1 MRPHSR
7 ILLSSGAFAAFLAPA
22 LHAQV
27 HAKLSGALAR
37 PSAVVQTTM
46 SAGAA
51 ARQMILPTRLGD
63 SGFGAGMWIPPTDLP
78 GFASAQLF
86 DDAGHLRYT
95 MRASLLPAQS
105 GPPTMDQQGGF
116 LGQLFSVDASG
127 RKSALAEISGKWIR
141 HPNGWGEF
149 DVEVLVESGDRN
161 QTLVSI
167 GQIQG
172 SLLPPG
178 IIPGPGIERA
188 DRDEVDPAAPGE
200 LVLMWS
206 IPER

>member
-1 MRPHSR
+1 MQPVSR
-7 ILLSSGAFAAFLAPA
+7 IILSAALLAPA
-22 LHAQV
+22 LQADV
-27 HAKLSGALAR
+27 SRTLAR
-37 PSAVVQTTM
+37 PRTTLSATVSGV
-46 SAGAA
+46 APAHFGAHLA
-51 ARQMILPTRLGD
+51 NLGD

-86 DDAGHLRYT
+86 DGMGHLRYT
-95 MRASLLPAQS
+95 MRASLLAAQA

-116 LGQLFSVDASG
+116 LGLLFSVDASG
-127 RKSALAEISGKWIR
+127 QKSPAAQISGKWIR

-161 QTLVSI
+161 QPLVSI

-172 SLLPPG
+172 SLLPVG
-178 IIPGPGIERA
+178 IIPGPGIEPI
-188 DRDEVDPAAPGE
+188 DGGEVDPSAPGE

-206 IPER
+206 IPEES